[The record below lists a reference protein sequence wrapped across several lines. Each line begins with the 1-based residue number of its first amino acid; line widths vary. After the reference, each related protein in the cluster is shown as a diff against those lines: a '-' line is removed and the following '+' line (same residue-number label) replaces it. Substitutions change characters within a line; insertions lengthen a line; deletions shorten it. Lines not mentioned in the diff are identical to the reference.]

1 MNSRSERFAQR
12 RMTLQ
17 LQCAV
22 QREAFA
28 QATTKL
34 GDGLSFMNRG
44 LNVVGGARIMPM
56 ILAALSAAG
65 VLSRAG
71 GLIRLLGRA
80 WLVINMVQRLRR
92 SFR

>member
-1 MNSRSERFAQR
+1 MSSRSERFAQR

-17 LQCAV
+17 LQCAL

-28 QATTKL
+28 QATTQL

-44 LNVVGGARIMPM
+44 LNIVRGARIMPM
-56 ILAALSAAG
+56 ILAALSAVG
-65 VLSRAG
+65 VVSRTGGVIRLLSRAWL
-71 GLIRLLGRA
+71 LI
-80 WLVINMVQRLRR
+80 NTVQRLKR